1 MVRFLFKGYMSKFPW
16 QNCLWE
22 TFGKLQLL
30 VSFSSQIA
38 FFCLPSREQDSR
50 LRKIHKTFL
59 KGWEKNTII
68 IPDRNLIVING
79 AFMRQ
84 WRRKLKL
91 YLCKSTCSLKVK
103 RNQKLHTNNKEF
115 LN

>member
-22 TFGKLQLL
+22 TSGKLQLL
-30 VSFSSQIA
+30 VSFSSQIVV
-38 FFCLPSREQDSR
+38 FCLPSREQDSR

-91 YLCKSTCSLKVK
+91 LPLQKYLFSKSKKKSETTY
-103 RNQKLHTNNKEF
+103 Q
-115 LN
+115 